1 MKIEKIKP
9 IPKYIQKKIKLYDD
23 KLKTAPF
30 GRTRFY
36 AYLTKNDG
44 ELVKITVAVKEKKN
58 KWCCKQVAVHGV
70 HSDKCFVKDMYYT
83 YIGGYSVGWHAEGLT
98 SYKPWY
104 EYNEWGWTVDSL
116 YDPYAP
122 IINREYILEHFPEY
136 KFSAIDRFTGI
147 DVFKYLRLYEQY
159 PQIEYLTKLGLH
171 NIAMSTQILRLCG
184 KDKNFRKWIAKNRQD
199 IVLSDY
205 YVSSIIKAY
214 KTGKS
219 IYEINNFAKRKI
231 KFDHAERMDNVKA
244 LVKKEV
250 GKFLDYIEKQN
261 TNFYSYR
268 DYLDACQ
275 YLGLDMDEEKNR
287 YPHDFKRW
295 HDIRIDEYRSAKAL
309 KDEQD
314 RKDFYDKFAA
324 VATKYLELEYD
335 KQSAYIAIIAQKPSD
350 LTREGE
356 LLHHCVGRMGYDQKF
371 AREESLIFFIRM
383 KDEPE
388 KPLVTVE
395 YSLKNK
401 KVLQC
406 YGDHD
411 SKPDDCV
418 MEFVNKKWLPY
429 ANRKLK
435 QIAA

>member
-9 IPKYIQKKIKLYDD
+9 IPKYIREKIHQYDKK
-23 KLKTAPF
+23 
-30 GRTRFY
+30 FY
-36 AYLTKNDG
+36 NGTYARNHFYSYLTKNDG
-44 ELVKITVAVKEKKN
+44 ELVKVTVAVKEKRN
-58 KWCCKQVAVHGV
+58 KWYCKQVAVHGV

-98 SYKPWY
+98 NQRCWY
-104 EYNEWGWTVDSL
+104 EYGEWGWTTDDMF
-116 YDPYAP
+116 DPYAP
-122 IINREYILEHFPEY
+122 IVNREYILEKFPEY
-136 KFSAIDRFTGI
+136 KYSAIDKYTGI

-231 KFDHAERMDNVKA
+231 KFDHADRMDNVKA

-309 KDEQD
+309 KDEQE
-314 RKDFYDKFAA
+314 RKEFYDRFAA
-324 VATKYLELEYD
+324 VASKYLGLEYD
-335 KQSAYIAIIAQKPSD
+335 KKSVYIAIIAQKPSD

-371 AREESLIFFIRM
+371 AREESLIFFIRT
-383 KDEPE
+383 KEEPE

-418 MEFVNKKWLPY
+418 MEFINKKWLPY